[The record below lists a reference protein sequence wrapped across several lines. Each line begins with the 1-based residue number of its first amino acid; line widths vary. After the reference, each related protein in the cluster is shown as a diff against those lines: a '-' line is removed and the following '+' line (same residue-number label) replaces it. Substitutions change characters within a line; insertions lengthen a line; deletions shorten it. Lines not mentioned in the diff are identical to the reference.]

1 MDNQLRKALERR
13 GLPAASSERDAQD
26 FYQHLSMDDKG
37 KLGVELAGPDVRV
50 PDPEPLQVREA
61 LVDEEL
67 TTRSVSLR
75 AATIDEQQRSVE
87 AVIAT
92 EQPVTVWDWRR
103 GEPIDE
109 ILLIDGA
116 RLPDQLPLLANHSRW
131 DLDDV
136 LGSARK
142 ISADRA
148 QILARLYFAEGDD
161 PADRAWNKAR
171 QGHLTDVSIGYRV
184 VESTDIQPD
193 STAKVNGR
201 TFKSGRRALRI
212 ATAWEPVEVSLVPIG
227 ADQAAKLR
235 QSKPFRLRGKNTMDP
250 KLRTYLESI
259 GLRAEADDAEANLFQ
274 GKLTGEQQTRA
285 DELAAAGQRADPPA
299 DPPPATPPPA
309 NTQRSDPPA
318 ATATTSPDP
327 AEIARQATTAER
339 ERVRQITELAGT
351 DLPQAVRERA
361 IGEGWD
367 VNRASQEFLAA
378 LRTGRQPSDPPV
390 PGGPAIHGRDAATG
404 LSARTLAAGLIAGN
418 GLDPTQH
425 RMHNGRQT
433 PLRANQITEQEA
445 EQGER
450 FARLSAV
457 DICRQAAFLDTGR
470 AILDPEEAIRSAVS
484 GATLTNVFTTSA
496 YASLMSAWETIG
508 DTTAGWCDEEDVAN
522 FQTQEDVSLTPSTRL
537 EQLPRGDT
545 AKHATASDSKE
556 TYKIARYAKQFVID
570 EQDILDDRLGA
581 LMRMP
586 AEMGEAARRVRPDLV
601 YSIMLENPSL
611 VADSTAVFHADHSNL
626 GSAVLGATSLK
637 AGISAM
643 VKQRINSNVLN
654 IRPRFLIVPAELE
667 WTAREL
673 TASVALSKLFSTS
686 NDPFYAQL
694 NLLAQEGIRVV
705 IDDRLGATGV
715 IDPRTGSARTGSN
728 TAWYLAMGGTKSIR
742 VAYRRGTNRAPSM
755 RSFALDRGQWGIGW
769 DINLDIGAAFLEYRP
784 WYKSSGA

>member
-13 GLPAASSERDAQD
+13 GLPAAASERDAQD
-26 FYQHLSMDDKG
+26 FYQHLPLDDKG
-37 KLGVELAGPDVRV
+37 KLGVELATPDVRV
-50 PDPEPLQVREA
+50 PDPEPLQLRET
-61 LVDEEL
+61 LLTEEL

-75 AATIDEQQRSVE
+75 AATIDEESRSVE

-109 ILLIDGA
+109 VLLIKGA

-142 ISADRA
+142 ISAQDA

-161 PADRAWNKAR
+161 AADRAWNKAR

-184 VESTDIQPD
+184 VEAIDIQPD

-201 TFKSGRRALRI
+201 TFKSGKRALRI
-212 ATAWEPVEVSLVPIG
+212 ATVWEPREVSLVPIG
-227 ADQAAKLR
+227 ADPAAKLR
-235 QSKPFRLRGKNTMDP
+235 ESKPFQPRGSNTMDP
-250 KLRTYLESI
+250 KLREYLETI
-259 GLRAEADDAEANLFQ
+259 GLRAEADDTEANLFR
-274 GKLTGEQQTRA
+274 GKLTGEQRTRA
-285 DELAAAGQRADPPA
+285 DELAVAGQRQDPPP
-299 DPPPATPPPA
+299 DPPPAS
-309 NTQRSDPPA
+309 NQRSDPPA
-318 ATATTSPDP
+318 NPPRTSPDQ
-327 AEIARQATTAER
+327 AEIARQAIAEER
-339 ERVRQITELAGT
+339 ERVRQITELAGA
-351 DLPQAVRERA
+351 DVPQAVRERA
-361 IGEGWD
+361 ITEGWD
-367 VNRASQEFLAA
+367 IARASQEFLVAI
-378 LRTGRQPSDPPV
+378 RTGRQPADPPV
-390 PGGPAIHGRDAATG
+390 PGGPAIHSRDAATG
-404 LSARTLAAGLIAGN
+404 LSARSLAAGLIAGN
-418 GLDPTQH
+418 GLAPTEH

-433 PLRANQITEQEA
+433 PLRSDQITEQDA

-457 DICRQAAFLDTGR
+457 DICRQAAFLDSGR
-470 AILDPEEAIRSAVS
+470 AILDPEEAIRAAVS
-484 GATLTNVFTTSA
+484 GGTLLNVFTTSA
-496 YASLMSAWETIG
+496 YASLMAAWETIG
-508 DTTAGWCDEEDVAN
+508 DTTTGWCDEEDVAN
-522 FQTQEDVSLTPSTRL
+522 FQTQENVSLTASTRL
-537 EQLPRGDT
+537 EQLARGDT

-611 VADSTAVFHADHSNL
+611 VADSTAVFHANHSNL
-626 GSAVLGATSLK
+626 GSAVLGADSLK
-637 AGISAM
+637 SGISAM
-643 VKQRINSNVLN
+643 VKQRLNNNVLN

-667 WTAREL
+667 WTARGL
-673 TASVALSKLFSTS
+673 TASAALAKLFADSS
-686 NDPFYAQL
+686 DPFYTQL

-705 IDDRLGATGV
+705 VDDRLGAIGV
-715 IDPRTGSARTGSN
+715 IDPRTGTARTGSD
-728 TAWYLAMGGTKSIR
+728 TGWYLAMGGTKSIR

-755 RSFALDRGQWGIGW
+755 RSFNLDRGQWGIGW
-769 DINLDIGAAFLEYRP
+769 DVNLDIGADFMEYRP
-784 WYKSSGA
+784 WYKSSGG